1 MQAEA
6 MKILVIDD
14 DDQLRGTVAKML
26 RADEHEV
33 IVAANGMRGMEL
45 FRKEKPA
52 LVVTDIIMPEQEGIE
67 TILALRRAD
76 PQVKI
81 IAMSGGGRLGEISVL
96 KMARLLGADD
106 VIEKP
111 FRAQEL
117 RDCVRALAPVLAS
130 TEGSPD

>member
-33 IVAANGMRGMEL
+33 IVAADGMRGMEL

-52 LVVTDIIMPEQEGIE
+52 LVV